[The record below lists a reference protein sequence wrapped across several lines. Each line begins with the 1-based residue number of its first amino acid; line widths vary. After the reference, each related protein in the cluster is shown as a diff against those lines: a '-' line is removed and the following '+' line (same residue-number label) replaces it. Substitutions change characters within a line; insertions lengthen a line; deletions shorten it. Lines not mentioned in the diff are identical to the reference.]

1 MKRYDGGKGALA
13 IEGGEDGYLEA
24 QSDYEAA
31 FDKKSMVSS
40 AMQSSIHLGLGGLGA
55 DSSQESNSIYTETD
69 LA

>member
-1 MKRYDGGKGALA
+1 LA
-13 IEGGEDGYLEA
+13 IGGGEDGDAEV
-24 QSDYEAA
+24 QSDYEAT

>member
-1 MKRYDGGKGALA
+1 LSLSGVDNNADDK
-13 IEGGEDGYLEA
+13 
-24 QSDYEAA
+24 SDFDAA
-31 FDKKSMVSS
+31 FDKKSVVSS